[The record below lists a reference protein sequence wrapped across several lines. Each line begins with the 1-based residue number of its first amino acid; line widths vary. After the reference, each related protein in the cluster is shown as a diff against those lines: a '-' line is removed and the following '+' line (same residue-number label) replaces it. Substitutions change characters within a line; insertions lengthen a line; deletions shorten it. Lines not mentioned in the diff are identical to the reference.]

1 MIRDQIKQL
10 INIPEAQITRVEN
23 GRFGDYS
30 TNIALKSAKVQG
42 GNPLEAAEEIKGKIL
57 SAGSDLIEKVEVA
70 GPGFINIFISPK
82 FLRYQVKEIM
92 ILGEKYGFVDSGKG
106 KKIQIEFISAN
117 PTGPLTLGNGRG
129 GFLGDV
135 LANVLARA
143 NWKVERE
150 YYVNDSGEQ
159 VRKLGKTLTGEEIFY
174 KGDYIEDLRKRIETK
189 DFQQAGEKAAGIV
202 LSEMIKPTIHGQ
214 MKIDFDNWFSE
225 KSLYE
230 SGEVEQAI
238 DLLNKK
244 GFVCEKEN
252 AWWFKS
258 SELGDEKDRVLI
270 KADGQK
276 TYLASDIAYLKNK
289 FDRGF
294 DRLVM
299 IWGADHHGYINRIK
313 AAAKALGYDENKI
326 DFIIVQ
332 LARLIE
338 DGKEVK
344 MSKRAGVYVTLDE
357 LIEEVGADVARFF
370 FLTRSPE
377 THLNFDLKLAK
388 EQSEKNPV
396 YYIQY
401 AFARI
406 SSILKKAVLAP
417 MGTEVDLSVL
427 NHSSE
432 LALIKYL
439 IRLPEMVEDSA
450 RDLQV
455 QRLTQYSLDLVRSF
469 HKFYEDCRVISEDEK
484 LSQARLELV
493 QATKTVL
500 KNTLDILGIG
510 APEKM

>member
-10 INIPEAQITRVEN
+10 INIPEAEISRTEN

-30 TNIALKSAKVQG
+30 TNIALKLAKEQG
-42 GNPLEAAEEIKGKIL
+42 KDPLETAEEIKNKIIA
-57 SAGSDLIEKVEVA
+57 AGSDLIEKAETA
-70 GPGFINIFISPK
+70 KPGFINIFISPK
-82 FLRYQVKEIM
+82 FLQQQIKEIM
-92 ILGEKYGFVDSGKG
+92 ILGEKYGSVELGDG

-143 NWKVERE
+143 GFKAERE
-150 YYVNDSGEQ
+150 YYINDSGEQ
-159 VRKLGKTLTGEEIFY
+159 VRKLGKTLTGEEILY
-174 KGDYIEDLRKRIETK
+174 KGDYIEDLRKRIEAR
-189 DFQQAGEKAAGIV
+189 DFQEAGEKAVGIIMD
-202 LSEMIKPTIHGQ
+202 EMIKPAVHEK

-225 KSLYE
+225 KSLYQ
-230 SGEVEQAI
+230 SGEVEKAI
-238 DLLNKK
+238 ELLNKK
-244 GFVCEKEN
+244 GFVYESEN

-289 FDRGF
+289 FERGF
-294 DRLVM
+294 DRLIM

-313 AAAKALGYDENKI
+313 AAAKALGYDEKKI
-326 DFIIVQ
+326 EIIIVQ
-332 LARLIE
+332 LVRLME
-338 DGKEVK
+338 DGREVK

-357 LIEEVGADVARFF
+357 LIDEVGADVARFF

-417 MGTEVDLSVL
+417 MGTEVDLGVL
-427 NHSSE
+427 NHPSE
-432 LALIKYL
+432 LALIKNL
-439 IRLPEMVEDSA
+439 IQFPEIIEDSA
-450 RDLQV
+450 KDLQV
-455 QRLTQYSLDLVRSF
+455 QRLTQYALDLVRSF
-469 HKFYEDCRVISEDEK
+469 HKFYEDCRVISEDEN
-484 LSQARLELV
+484 LTQARLELV
-493 QATKTVL
+493 QATKVVL
-500 KNTLDILGIG
+500 KNTLDILGIS

>member
-1 MIRDQIKQL
+1 
-10 INIPEAQITRVEN
+10 
-23 GRFGDYS
+23 
-30 TNIALKSAKVQG
+30 
-42 GNPLEAAEEIKGKIL
+42 
-57 SAGSDLIEKVEVA
+57 
-70 GPGFINIFISPK
+70 
-82 FLRYQVKEIM
+82 
-92 ILGEKYGFVDSGKG
+92 
-106 KKIQIEFISAN
+106 
-117 PTGPLTLGNGRG
+117 
-129 GFLGDV
+129 
-135 LANVLARA
+135 
-143 NWKVERE
+143 
-150 YYVNDSGEQ
+150 
-159 VRKLGKTLTGEEIFY
+159 
-174 KGDYIEDLRKRIETK
+174 
-189 DFQQAGEKAAGIV
+189 
-202 LSEMIKPTIHGQ
+202 
-214 MKIDFDNWFSE
+214 
-225 KSLYE
+225 
-230 SGEVEQAI
+230 
-238 DLLNKK
+238 
-244 GFVCEKEN
+244 
-252 AWWFKS
+252 
-258 SELGDEKDRVLI
+258 
-270 KADGQK
+270 
-276 TYLASDIAYLKNK
+276 
-289 FDRGF
+289 
-294 DRLVM
+294 M